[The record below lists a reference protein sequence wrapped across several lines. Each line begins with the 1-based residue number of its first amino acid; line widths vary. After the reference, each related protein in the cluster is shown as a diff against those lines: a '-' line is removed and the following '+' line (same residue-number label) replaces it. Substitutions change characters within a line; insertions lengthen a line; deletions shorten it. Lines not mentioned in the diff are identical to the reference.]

1 MFIKQIAV
9 ATLASAVLA
18 NAQLRGER
26 RRRLSYVRIAG
37 YGPGSKVTDHNA
49 IDLDQA
55 AMEGQLSKKN
65 DDGFEVAKAIYE
77 QGAHSK
83 SYALVELVGNNGLS
97 KDLKKGTAVKGTGDL
112 GGTITGKLYSNYS
125 EGDKIIKVQ
134 YDTTDD
140 QDSYVGCQVGALPL
154 AGVGLENTG
163 GCFKKVGVLQI
174 SGKKYG
180 YFYEPLEDNNNGR
193 TLQGFSTGAEGK
205 MYNNCPGCPY
215 PDYEKFYDYYGSFTY
230 ADDIV
235 QAAFAGTETD
245 FKNGNAD
252 MSLYGFVGREQMI
265 KKGTAYMHAHM
276 YAIREFED
284 ALDDCTI
291 DCISCNDDPV
301 HAWDEGVAFYTGSK
315 EGTDG
320 QGDGK
325 LSYALADKRCA
336 NYKTCGSSGDELSGT
351 SKVNFDLFDLFSLG
365 KNQIQ
370 NGNCKG
376 ARITKERISELIYIP
391 MIQGTL
397 RYAYKVGNQGGEEK
411 EEAEGAIF
419 AAAVL
424 PVIHAASKSAASTI
438 YDNMKVKGDGK
449 YEADFKDVRDAF
461 RSVYEDIGV
470 TCAQVGG
477 LWDKGSGG
485 YYEDAEPCLDAST
498 ASKPSNPF
506 GGSAGC

>member
-1 MFIKQIAV
+1 
-9 ATLASAVLA
+9 
-18 NAQLRGER
+18 
-26 RRRLSYVRIAG
+26 
-37 YGPGSKVTDHNA
+37 
-49 IDLDQA
+49 
-55 AMEGQLSKKN
+55 MEGQLSKKN

-174 SGKKYG
+174 SNKKYG

-291 DCISCNDDPV
+291 DCEFKIE
-301 HAWDEGVAFYTGSK
+301 HACF
-315 EGTDG
+315 
-320 QGDGK
+320 
-325 LSYALADKRCA
+325 
-336 NYKTCGSSGDELSGT
+336 
-351 SKVNFDLFDLFSLG
+351 
-365 KNQIQ
+365 
-370 NGNCKG
+370 
-376 ARITKERISELIYIP
+376 
-391 MIQGTL
+391 
-397 RYAYKVGNQGGEEK
+397 
-411 EEAEGAIF
+411 
-419 AAAVL
+419 AVL
-424 PVIHAASKSAASTI
+424 NR
-438 YDNMKVKGDGK
+438 YDMDCFVL
-449 YEADFKDVRDAF
+449 R
-461 RSVYEDIGV
+461 
-470 TCAQVGG
+470 
-477 LWDKGSGG
+477 
-485 YYEDAEPCLDAST
+485 
-498 ASKPSNPF
+498 
-506 GGSAGC
+506 AGF